1 MSVPNIITVFRIL
14 LIPVFVTQ
22 LFSGHYYAAFC
33 LLLLS
38 GLTDV
43 LDGFIARKFNM
54 VTKLGTVLDPLAD
67 KLVQFTVFI
76 CLYAADLI
84 PLWLVL
90 LLMIKEL
97 SMGVGTFVLLKHRVV
112 VKANASGK
120 IATVV
125 FYLTAVVVFI
135 LRFKFPQMELCGVAT
150 TLACIAVIS
159 AFYAMGSYARIF
171 FKVLKDGK
179 EAEIKHE

>member
-76 CLYAADLI
+76 QKD
-84 PLWLVL
+84 P
-90 LLMIKEL
+90 
-97 SMGVGTFVLLKHRVV
+97 
-112 VKANASGK
+112 
-120 IATVV
+120 
-125 FYLTAVVVFI
+125 AV
-135 LRFKFPQMELCGVAT
+135 A
-150 TLACIAVIS
+150 
-159 AFYAMGSYARIF
+159 
-171 FKVLKDGK
+171 
-179 EAEIKHE
+179 